1 MIAATNPLLLRMS
14 AKEPKNIIVFSTF
27 LYFIAPLSMVV
38 ATADYETKKADHL
51 VFYKGEK
58 IRVYERYI
66 TPPFGKFWVGEVL
79 DVEVR

>member
-1 MIAATNPLLLRMS
+1 
-14 AKEPKNIIVFSTF
+14 
-27 LYFIAPLSMVV
+27 MVV
-38 ATADYETKKADHL
+38 ATADYETKKANHL

-79 DVEVR
+79 DVEVG